1 MSYQPPPTD
10 AGNDSPASL
19 RQFARQI
26 SQAVSLLFQGK
37 ANNVLTF
44 TCTAGAASTVLS
56 DPRLAYSSAAIF
68 DPLTANAAAELAAG
82 TIYALEANRLNTT
95 WTITHANA
103 GTTDRTFRVV
113 VVG

>member
-1 MSYQPPPTD
+1 MPYQPPPPD
-10 AGNDSPASL
+10 AGNDSPAAL
-19 RQFARQI
+19 RQFARQL
-26 SQAVSLLFQGK
+26 SQGVAMLFQGK
-37 ANNVLTF
+37 TNNVLAF

-82 TIYALEANRLNTT
+82 TIYALTAGRNNGV